1 MQTVS
6 DDAIHQARAARGAA
20 FQRLFLGARRGV
32 VPAECACCGA
42 LAVSTQAISDGV
54 EQHLLIGYCD
64 ECAAHVARHA
74 TRRYAALFGGALL
87 AACLAAGLPVAMP
100 AWPMAVDAALA
111 ALGALAV
118 PLLAGALERVPR
130 GHAAAGPSV
139 LFGKPGELWSRR
151 RDWAERF
158 AEGLALDSGPEPVSA
173 GRRLSMAS
181 LPLALGAAL
190 LAFAL
195 HRFHHPPLRVLNLGD
210 GTLVLTV
217 DGRFAGR
224 VEPTSGES
232 SRAGLE
238 VRVPS
243 GRRFLEA
250 RDTSGNLLASASV
263 QIASGRHHLYAPGSV
278 ETCFWLE
285 SRSYGKEQSQNQG
298 PERPERPGRP
308 GRPGRPRLG
317 AETIVPLEGADRFW
331 VLPDNLRG
339 WFSPNPRDSSGANLT
354 GGTSVALRQAPCSEA
369 PLEAG
374 GAR

>member
-1 MQTVS
+1 
-6 DDAIHQARAARGAA
+6 
-20 FQRLFLGARRGV
+20 
-32 VPAECACCGA
+32 
-42 LAVSTQAISDGV
+42 
-54 EQHLLIGYCD
+54 LIGYCD
-64 ECAAHVARHA
+64 ECAAHVARQA

-87 AACLAAGLPVAMP
+87 AVCLAAGLPVAMP
-100 AWPMAVDAALA
+100 EWPMAVDAAIS

-130 GHAAAGPSV
+130 GHAALGPSV
-139 LFGKPGELWSRR
+139 FFGEPGELWSRR
-151 RDWAERF
+151 REWAERF
-158 AEGLALDSGPEPVSA
+158 AEGLGLDRGPESVSA
-173 GRRLSMAS
+173 RRRLSIAS

-210 GTLVLTV
+210 GTLLLTV
-217 DGRFAGR
+217 DGRSVGR

-263 QIASGRHHLYAPGSV
+263 QIASGRHHLYAPAST

-285 SRSYGKEQSQNQG
+285 SRSYGKEQG
-298 PERPERPGRP
+298 VD
-308 GRPGRPRLG
+308 
-317 AETIVPLEGADRFW
+317 TVVPLEGADRFW

>member
-1 MQTVS
+1 M
-6 DDAIHQARAARGAA
+6 
-20 FQRLFLGARRGV
+20 
-32 VPAECACCGA
+32 
-42 LAVSTQAISDGV
+42 STQAISDGA

-64 ECAAHVARHA
+64 ECAAHLARHA

-87 AACLAAGLPVAMP
+87 AACLAAGLPVALPHWP
-100 AWPMAVDAALA
+100 AWVDAAFS
-111 ALGALAV
+111 ALGALLV

-139 LFGKPGELWSRR
+139 FFHEPGELWSRR
-151 RDWAERF
+151 REWAERF
-158 AEGLALDSGPEPVSA
+158 AEGLGLDRGPEPVA
-173 GRRLSMAS
+173 ARRRLSIAS

-195 HRFHHPPLRVLNLGD
+195 HRFHHPPLRVLNLGQ

-238 VRVPS
+238 LRVPS
-243 GRRFLEA
+243 GRRRLEA
-250 RDTSGNLLASASV
+250 RDTGGNLLAAASV
-263 QIASGRHHLYAPGSV
+263 RLLSGKHHLYAPASA

-285 SRSYGKEQSQNQG
+285 SRSYGKEQIQKQ
-298 PERPERPGRP
+298 PERPERPERP
-308 GRPGRPRLG
+308 KQGS
-317 AETIVPLEGADRFW
+317 ETIVPLQGEDRFW

-369 PLEAG
+369 PFEAG

>member
-1 MQTVS
+1 M
-6 DDAIHQARAARGAA
+6 AAWY
-20 FQRLFLGARRGV
+20 RLNLGARRGV

-42 LAVSTQAISDGV
+42 VAVRTHGVSDGA

-64 ECAAHVARHA
+64 ECAVHLARST
-74 TRRYAALFGGALL
+74 TRRYTALFGGALL
-87 AACLAAGLPVAMP
+87 GACLAAGLPVAAP
-100 AWPMAVDAALA
+100 AWPAAIDAGLA

-118 PLLAGALERVPR
+118 PLLARILERAPEG

-139 LFGKPGELWSRR
+139 CFRKPGELWSRR
-151 RDWAERF
+151 AEWAERF
-158 AEGLALDSGPEPVSA
+158 AEALGLETAVEPVTVR
-173 GRRLSMAS
+173 GRPSLAS
-181 LPLALGAAL
+181 LPLALALALGAAA

-217 DGRFAGR
+217 DGRFVGH

-243 GRRFLEA
+243 GRRLLEA

-263 QIASGRHHLYAPGSV
+263 RIASGRHHLYAPASP

-285 SRSYGKEQSQNQG
+285 SRGYGKEQ
-298 PERPERPGRP
+298 
-308 GRPGRPRLG
+308 G
-317 AETIVPLEGADRFW
+317 AESVVPLEGADRFW

-339 WFSPNPRDSSGANLT
+339 WFSPNPHDSSGAQLT

-369 PLEAG
+369 PS
-374 GAR
+374 AR